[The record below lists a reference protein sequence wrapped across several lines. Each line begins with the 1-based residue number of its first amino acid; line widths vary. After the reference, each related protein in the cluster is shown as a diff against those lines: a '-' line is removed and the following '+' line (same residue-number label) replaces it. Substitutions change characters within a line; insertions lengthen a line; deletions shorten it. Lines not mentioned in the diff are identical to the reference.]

1 MKRSPIGRTRFVPLA
16 IALASLIAALAIAR
30 GRTVLAQSCWPP
42 VAGYGP
48 EAYCYE
54 VNDCGTWTW
63 CCLDQCSPGVDCQS
77 HQPYGEG
84 CLFLGCYG
92 FTTYCHKC

>member
-1 MKRSPIGRTRFVPLA
+1 MSSIRRSFLRSGVAA
-16 IALASLIAALAIAR
+16 ITLTTVVALATL
-30 GRTVLAQSCWPP
+30 GRDRRAHAQSCWPP
-42 VAGYGP
+42 LAGYGP
-48 EAYCYE
+48 ESYCYE

-63 CCLDQCSPGVDCQS
+63 CCLDQCSPGVNCQS
-77 HQPYGEG
+77 HNPYAEG